1 MGRRRSPY
9 YAKYVELGAELV
21 DRMGYDAPYR
31 FSTTEAEH
39 MATRTAAGLYD
50 VYHQGMVDI
59 KGKDAEALLQKTCVN
74 DLTRI
79 G

>member
-1 MGRRRSPY
+1 MPRRRSPY
-9 YAKYVELGAELV
+9 HAKYLELGAELV

-59 KGKDAEALLQKTCVN
+59 KGSEAERLL
-74 DLTRI
+74 RRPA
-79 G
+79 